1 MNSLVKIAEDK
12 IEQAQK
18 ELEIAALILKKTR
31 EARETTTLPYCGF
44 SSIEDLKEDTAR
56 LFKEAIVVPNHLL
69 PEEYQNHKEWD
80 LGDNG
85 EKIYGPTLA
94 QIENHYN
101 KKYAE
106 SDERRRHAEE
116 RARRV
121 ENYRAQVEATGEF
134 EYDEFVLDA
143 VSSGRPSAE
152 IGELF

>member
-1 MNSLVKIAEDK
+1 MNT
-12 IEQAQK
+12 Q
-18 ELEIAALILKKTR
+18 
-31 EARETTTLPYCGF
+31 PHCGF
-44 SSIEDLKEDTAR
+44 NSIEDLKEDTAR

-101 KKYAE
+101 KKYAK

-121 ENYRAQVEATGEF
+121 ENYRAQVETTGEF

-143 VSSGRPSAE
+143 VSSGRPSVE
-152 IGELF
+152 IDEIF